1 MYLWGVISFVI
12 RLLCLSVPLEALCLE
27 TACVNCVYTLLC
39 GSVVCV
45 CVCVCV
51 WIYEFMYVGL
61 SGTRPATFA

>member
-1 MYLWGVISFVI
+1 MCLCVYLWGVISFVI

-45 CVCVCV
+45 TFVYNGESVCVCV
-51 WIYEFMYVGL
+51 WICEFM
-61 SGTRPATFA
+61 